1 MFSGSMVTRNFSFLF
16 RRFDPFSN
24 RQHIEAFRQR
34 QHRVKYGGS
43 DRFRTDGVDK
53 STVNF
58 QIIERKT
65 LKIDKRAVPGAE
77 VINSNFYAD
86 KLAAEGRPDG
96 GVIGRFFHAAN
107 FIVDAGF
114 YATFCQRLAGEQQVD
129 AQTTVIVKTF

>member
-1 MFSGSMVTRNFSFLF
+1 MR
-16 RRFDPFSN
+16 
-24 RQHIEAFRQR
+24 
-34 QHRVKYGGS
+34 GS

-86 KLAAEGRPDG
+86 RVQPGEELCGFLLFQHIALGNFQHNLEMVCEQDVSSFWISALKLSLCRWSGAMLMP
-96 GVIGRFFHAAN
+96 I
-107 FIVDAGF
+107 
-114 YATFCQRLAGEQQVD
+114 
-129 AQTTVIVKTF
+129 